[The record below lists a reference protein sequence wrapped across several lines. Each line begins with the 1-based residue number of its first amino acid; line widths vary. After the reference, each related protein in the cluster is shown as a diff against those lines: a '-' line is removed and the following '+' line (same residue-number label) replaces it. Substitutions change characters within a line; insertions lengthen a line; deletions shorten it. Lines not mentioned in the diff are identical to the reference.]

1 MMKPKILITLLIFI
15 SSFLFAKQSK
25 TFSKYIHFST
35 PAMQLGEILENT
47 TTPFTI
53 TYTNISK
60 EYIPL
65 EFKSSCGCTVVH
77 TFQTG
82 LAPGQFGKLEGRFY
96 SKHYEGPITKY
107 IYIISNPKF
116 THKFPIRAT
125 VYPDFSL
132 SQKNIFI
139 PSLRKHKG
147 NIKITLESK
156 KFSNFRIQ
164 NIHYNRNKFHIK
176 YKKIK
181 DKYIITLSLLPQT
194 SNFFK
199 ERIIIKTLPQ
209 SKKEIILTV
218 QGYK

>member
-1 MMKPKILITLLIFI
+1 
-15 SSFLFAKQSK
+15 
-25 TFSKYIHFST
+25 
-35 PAMQLGEILENT
+35 MQLGELLENT

-65 EFKSSCGCTVVH
+65 EFKSICGCTVVH
-77 TFQTG
+77 ASQTG
-82 LAPGQFGKLEGRFY
+82 LAPGQFGKLEDRFY

-116 THKFPIRAT
+116 TYKFPIRAT
-125 VYPDFSL
+125 VYPYFYL
-132 SQKNIFI
+132 SQKTIFI
-139 PSLRKHKG
+139 SSLRKHKG

-156 KFSNFRIQ
+156 KFSNFQIQ

-181 DKYIITLSLLPQT
+181 DKYIITLSLLP
-194 SNFFK
+194 
-199 ERIIIKTLPQ
+199 
-209 SKKEIILTV
+209 
-218 QGYK
+218 